1 MPRLRITFNR
11 VARRTRD
18 ASATKFTS
26 RVLEGLPVSG
36 GWLSRGRGLVASKAF
51 FAHTGSAFINCRYK
65 PRPCSPPRAGHYFM
79 RPDSGIAPMKA
90 EICGFLR

>member
-11 VARRTRD
+11 VAGRTSD

-36 GWLSRGRGLVASKAF
+36 GLVE
-51 FAHTGSAFINCRYK
+51 
-65 PRPCSPPRAGHYFM
+65 PRK
-79 RPDSGIAPMKA
+79 GIACVDGLRRSKESPAHVSGGA
-90 EICGFLR
+90 EFLA